1 MKNKQLIFAAVLTAW
16 LGVPGASY
24 ASTLMQFEL
33 GEIKV
38 SGNNMVSGTLA
49 FISFGADGV
58 FNSTPSGLALNSTS
72 LISGDDIWLYARD
85 ILGNNVQG
93 NWQEQYSPA
102 AVGQKFTALFIDSI
116 SSSQLNYSTGAFLGG
131 LKIGT
136 GAGTSSFQFGTY
148 RTDSVETLGGNIPD
162 PANWVLPSN
171 VGATASFVAYSN
183 TGDYTGP
190 DITAN
195 LSTSSSFSVI
205 PEPSTGVLL
214 LLSSLLALSIQRRS
228 RK

>member
-1 MKNKQLIFAAVLTAW
+1 MRIKIKILAVATAASLSVSACF
-16 LGVPGASY
+16 
-24 ASTLMQFEL
+24 ASTLMQFEM

-85 ILGNNVQG
+85 IVGNNVQG
-93 NWQEQYSPA
+93 NWQEQYSSA
-102 AVGQKFTALFIDSI
+102 AAGQKFTALFIDTI
-116 SSSQLNYSTGAFLGG
+116 SSTQLNYSTGAFLGG

-136 GAGTSSFQFGTY
+136 GSGATSFQFGTY

-162 PANWVLPSN
+162 PANWVLPAN
-171 VGATASFVAYSN
+171 VGATASFIAYSN
-183 TGDYTGP
+183 SGDYTGP
-190 DITAN
+190 DIVAT

-205 PEPSTGVLL
+205 PEPSTAW
-214 LLSSLLALSIQRRS
+214 LLATGYLLTFLVKRR
-228 RK
+228 KNQ